1 VSKPFESFCKRAGVV
16 SEKQVSGKYVKTKK
30 KLDKGKE
37 ARRLARKAAA
47 RPASTKVV
55 QDKRMRPE
63 KHKKRWI
70 EVE

>member
-1 VSKPFESFCKRAGVV
+1 
-16 SEKQVSGKYVKTKK
+16 VKKKK

-55 QDKRMRPE
+55 QDKRMNPE

-70 EVE
+70 EGE